1 MNSKLIGGILLIT
14 GISIG
19 AGMLGL
25 PIAAA
30 KLGFAG
36 ALILLVVC
44 WFVMLSCAFLILEV
58 NQWLPQNNDI
68 ISMARVTI
76 GPSGQIVAW
85 ISYSLL
91 LYSLLC
97 AYIAGGSDLF
107 HNLLKLA
114 GVEIPLWVASVIF
127 TIIFGSIVYSGIN
140 TVDKA
145 NRILMVIKFGTLS
158 IVIFFLM
165 PFVSSSKLAEGNLAN
180 LNSVSAITI
189 TAAAFGWATLVPTLR
204 VYFADDLKT
213 IKIAFIIGS
222 LIPLLCY
229 IIWDAAIMG
238 VIPLFGPNSL
248 EFILNSPN
256 STSNLVNILSSRV
269 ESHSATFFIQVF
281 TSICVL
287 TSFLGVALCLIGFLS
302 DGFQLKKSKSSN
314 IAIHLLTFIPALAI
328 AIFFPNAFIKTLE
341 YAGIFATILLILLPA
356 WMAWC
361 GRYRRN
367 IAKGF
372 IVRGGKLLLG
382 FIIIFSL
389 ILIILGFLADNLVKI

>member
-1 MNSKLIGGILLIT
+1 MNSKLLGGILLIT

-44 WFVMLSCAFLILEV
+44 WFLMLTCAFLILEV
-58 NQWLPQNNDI
+58 NQWLPQDHNI
-68 ISMARVTI
+68 ISMAKATI

-85 ISYSLL
+85 ISYTLL

-107 HNLLKLA
+107 HNLLKMA
-114 GVEIPLWVASVIF
+114 GIDIPLWSAAVFF
-127 TIIFGSIVYSGIN
+127 TMIFGSIVYSGIN
-140 TVDKA
+140 SIDKA
-145 NRILMVIKFGTLS
+145 NRILMVLKFSTLF
-158 IVIFFLM
+158 IVIFYLL
-165 PFVSSSKLAEGNLAN
+165 PFISTSKLAEGNLSN
-180 LNSVSAITI
+180 LNSISAITI
-189 TAAAFGWATLVPTLR
+189 TAAAFGWATLVPSLR
-204 VYFADDLKT
+204 VYLADDLKT

-222 LIPLLCY
+222 LIPLICY

-238 VIPLFGPNSL
+238 IIPLFGPNSL
-248 EFILNSPN
+248 EFILQSPN
-256 STSNLVNILSSRV
+256 STSNLVNILSATV
-269 ESHSATFFIQVF
+269 QNHSATFFIKVF

-302 DGFQLKKSKSSN
+302 DGFQLKKNRASN
-314 IAIHLLTFIPALAI
+314 VAIHFITFLPALGI
-328 AIFFPNAFIKTLE
+328 AIFFPNAFIQTLQ
-341 YAGIFATILLILLPA
+341 YAGIFATILLILMPA

-361 GRYRRN
+361 GRYRRD

-372 IVRGGKLLLG
+372 TVRGGKPLLG
-382 FIIIFSL
+382 FIIIFSVIL
-389 ILIILGFLADNLVKI
+389 ILLGIFS